1 MRFRNYSNHS
11 CTLILLLAGCVAP
24 LRAAPPSPSDWSFCC
39 QPPLAAPA
47 GTVRPDR
54 NAPIDLTSDSADS
67 TSPQE
72 YQLRGNVL
80 MRRADQRLK
89 ADYLSY
95 DQTTGRVVGD
105 GNIIYSETDM
115 SVTGEHV
122 ELELQSNRGLVK
134 GAKYRL
140 FQRHARGGAS
150 LVRFDNI
157 NTMRMSDV
165 TYTTCDPAATDWLLT
180 AREVTLHKD
189 EGQGEARSARLA
201 FKGVPFLYLPYLSFP
216 IDDRR
221 KSGFLAPS
229 FGTSVTSGFDLSIP
243 YYWNIQPNQ
252 DATIT
257 PRLLSKRGLQMIG
270 EYRYLT
276 ESSHGQTTF
285 EFLPGDKL
293 NNKDRSLFSY
303 REDGVFAPRWTSSV
317 DINTVSD
324 DKYFTDLGDSLSTS
338 STAYLNRS
346 IDAGYHGDFWSLHT
360 LVQDYQVLN
369 GPDTY
374 QRLPQLRL
382 FAELP
387 SHPLGLSYR
396 MLGEFDYF
404 KIGGGAPTGSRLD
417 LTPEISLPMG
427 GGVYEL
433 TPTLGLRHTRYALD
447 NLLPG
452 VANTPTRTTPIF
464 SLDGG
469 LFFERPFHWHDAAL
483 TQTLEPRLYYLY
495 VPYRDQSALPV
506 FDSTELDFSID
517 QLFRTNR
524 FSGADRMGD
533 ANQLTLALT
542 TRFLEDASGQER
554 LSASLGQIQYFRHR
568 DVTVPGGSP
577 AQTSANSD
585 LIAEASVRLNQA
597 WTTGA
602 ALQWNPDNG
611 YTDKSVVQVHYQ
623 PATDRIVNLAYRFRT
638 RVDGIEGLE
647 QIDASTSW
655 PITRAWHLVGRWNRS
670 LHDARDLEKLAGF
683 EYQSCCYAVRVVWRN
698 YVNDI
703 TGGGGA
709 NNAVFVQLEL
719 KGLTRIGQDVS
730 GLLEHGILGYQDN
743 R

>member
-11 CTLILLLAGCVAP
+11 CTLTLLLAVCVAP
-24 LRAAPPSPSDWSFCC
+24 LRAAPPSPSNWSLCC
-39 QPPLAAPA
+39 QPPLAAPTE
-47 GTVRPDR
+47 TVRPDR
-54 NAPIDLTSDSADS
+54 NVPIDLTSDSAAS
-67 TSPQE
+67 TSLQE
-72 YQLRGNVL
+72 YQLSGNVL
-80 MRRADQRLK
+80 MRRADQRLQ
-89 ADYLSY
+89 ADFLSY
-95 DQTTGRVVGD
+95 DQATGRVMAD
-105 GNIIYSETDM
+105 GNITYSETDL
-115 SVTGEHV
+115 SLTGEHV
-122 ELELQSNRGLVK
+122 ELELQADRGLVK
-134 GAKYRL
+134 GVQYRL

-150 LVRFDNI
+150 SVRFDDI
-157 NTMRMSDV
+157 NTMRMTDV

-189 EGQGEARSARLA
+189 EGKGEARSARLD

-216 IDDRR
+216 IDERR
-221 KSGFLAPS
+221 KSGFLVPS
-229 FGTSVTSGFDLSIP
+229 FGTSVTSGFDVSIP
-243 YYWNIQPNQ
+243 YYWNISPDQ

-270 EYRYLT
+270 EYRYLAT
-276 ESSHGQTTF
+276 SSHGQTAV
-285 EFLPGDKL
+285 EFLPDDKL

-317 DINTVSD
+317 DLNTVSD
-324 DKYFTDLGDSLSTS
+324 DDYFNDLGDSLSTS

-382 FAELP
+382 LAELP

-396 MLGEFDYF
+396 MFGEFDHF
-404 KIGGGAPTGSRLD
+404 KIGSGEPTGSRLD
-417 LTPEISLPMG
+417 LTPQISLPMG

-447 NLLPG
+447 NLAPG
-452 VANTPTRTTPIF
+452 VSQTPSRTTPIF

-469 LFFERPFHWHDAAL
+469 LFFERPFNWHDVAL

-495 VPYRDQSALPV
+495 VPYRDQTALPV

-524 FSGADRMGD
+524 FSGADRMGE

-542 TRFLEDASGQER
+542 TRFLEDASGQQR
-554 LSASLGQIQYFRHR
+554 LSASLGQIQYFRDR
-568 DVTVPGGSP
+568 NVTVPGGV
-577 AQTSANSD
+577 AQSGNNSD
-585 LIAEASVRLNQA
+585 IVAEAQVRLNQEWSSVA
-597 WTTGA
+597 S
-602 ALQWNPDNG
+602 LQWNPENSR
-611 YTDKSVVQVHYQ
+611 TDKGVFQVHYQ
-623 PATDRIVNLAYRFRT
+623 PATDRIVNFAYRFR
-638 RVDGIEGLE
+638 DGVLE
-647 QIDASTSW
+647 QTDVSTQM
-655 PITRAWHLVGRWNRS
+655 PLNRNWHVVGRWNRS
-670 LHDARDLEKLAGF
+670 LRDNQDLEKLLGL
-683 EYQSCCYAVRVVWRN
+683 EYQSCCYALRVVWRN
-698 YVNDI
+698 YVNDVS
-703 TGGGGA
+703 GSA

>member
-1 MRFRNYSNHS
+1 VRFRNYSNHS
-11 CTLILLLAGCVAP
+11 CTLTLLLAVCVAP
-24 LRAAPPSPSDWSFCC
+24 LRAAPPSPSNWSLCG
-39 QPPLAAPA
+39 QPPLAAP
-47 GTVRPDR
+47 TEIVRPDR
-54 NAPIDLTSDSADS
+54 NVPIDLTSDSAAS
-67 TSPQE
+67 TSLQE
-72 YQLRGNVL
+72 YQLSGNVL
-80 MRRADQRLK
+80 MRRADQRLQ
-89 ADYLSY
+89 ADFLSY
-95 DQTTGRVVGD
+95 DQATGRVMAD
-105 GNIIYSETDM
+105 GNITYSETDL
-115 SVTGEHV
+115 SLTGEHV
-122 ELELQSNRGLVK
+122 ELELQADRGLVK
-134 GAKYRL
+134 GVQYRL

-150 LVRFDNI
+150 SVRFDDI
-157 NTMRMSDV
+157 NTMRMADV
-165 TYTTCDPAATDWLLT
+165 TYTTCDPADTDWLLT

-189 EGQGEARSARLA
+189 EGKGEARSARLD

-216 IDDRR
+216 IDERR
-221 KSGFLAPS
+221 KSGFLVPS
-229 FGTSVTSGFDLSIP
+229 FGTSVTSGFDVSIP
-243 YYWNIQPNQ
+243 YYWNISPDQ

-270 EYRYLT
+270 EYRYLAT
-276 ESSHGQTTF
+276 SSHGQTAV
-285 EFLPGDKL
+285 EFLPDDKL

-317 DINTVSD
+317 DLNTVSD
-324 DKYFTDLGDSLSTS
+324 DDYFNDLGDSLSTS

-382 FAELP
+382 LAELP

-396 MLGEFDYF
+396 MFGEFDHF
-404 KIGGGAPTGSRLD
+404 KIGSGEPTGSRLD

-447 NLLPG
+447 NLAPG
-452 VANTPTRTTPIF
+452 VSQTPSRTTPIF

-469 LFFERPFHWHDAAL
+469 LFFERPFNWHDAAL

-495 VPYRDQSALPV
+495 VPYRDQTALPV

-524 FSGADRMGD
+524 FSGADRMGE

-542 TRFLEDASGQER
+542 TRFLEDASGQQR
-554 LSASLGQIQYFRHR
+554 LSASLGQIQYFRDR
-568 DVTVPGGSP
+568 NVTVPGGV
-577 AQTSANSD
+577 AQSGNNSD
-585 LIAEASVRLNQA
+585 IVAEAQVRLNQEWSSVA
-597 WTTGA
+597 S
-602 ALQWNPDNG
+602 LQWNPENSR
-611 YTDKSVVQVHYQ
+611 TDKGVFQVHYQ
-623 PATDRIVNLAYRFRT
+623 PATDRIVNFAYRFR
-638 RVDGIEGLE
+638 DGVLE
-647 QIDASTSW
+647 QTDVSTQM
-655 PITRAWHLVGRWNRS
+655 PLNRNWHVVGRWNRS
-670 LHDARDLEKLAGF
+670 LRDNQDLEKLLGL
-683 EYQSCCYAVRVVWRN
+683 EYQSCCYALRVVWRN
-698 YVNDI
+698 YVNDVS
-703 TGGGGA
+703 GSA

>member
-11 CTLILLLAGCVAP
+11 CTLTLLLAVCVAP
-24 LRAAPPSPSDWSFCC
+24 LRAAPPSPSNWSLCC
-39 QPPLAAPA
+39 QPPLAAPTE
-47 GTVRPDR
+47 TVRPDR
-54 NAPIDLTSDSADS
+54 NVPIDLTSDSAAS
-67 TSPQE
+67 TSLQE
-72 YQLRGNVL
+72 YQLSGNVL
-80 MRRADQRLK
+80 MRRADQRLQ
-89 ADYLSY
+89 ADFLSY
-95 DQTTGRVVGD
+95 DQATGRVMAD
-105 GNIIYSETDM
+105 GNITYSETDL
-115 SVTGEHV
+115 SLTGEHV
-122 ELELQSNRGLVK
+122 ELELQADRGLVK
-134 GAKYRL
+134 GVQYRL

-150 LVRFDNI
+150 SVRFDDI
-157 NTMRMSDV
+157 NTMRMADV

-189 EGQGEARSARLA
+189 EGKGEARSARLD

-216 IDDRR
+216 IDERR
-221 KSGFLAPS
+221 KSGFLVPS
-229 FGTSVTSGFDLSIP
+229 FGTSVTSGFDVSIP
-243 YYWNIQPNQ
+243 YYWNISPDQ

-270 EYRYLT
+270 EYRYLAT
-276 ESSHGQTTF
+276 SSHGQTAV
-285 EFLPGDKL
+285 EFLPDDKL

-317 DINTVSD
+317 DLNTVSD
-324 DKYFTDLGDSLSTS
+324 DDYFNDLGDSLSTS

-382 FAELP
+382 LAELP

-396 MLGEFDYF
+396 MFGEFDHF
-404 KIGGGAPTGSRLD
+404 KIGSGEPTGSRLD

-447 NLLPG
+447 NLAPG
-452 VANTPTRTTPIF
+452 VSQTPSRTTPIF

-469 LFFERPFHWHDAAL
+469 LFFERSFNWHDAAL

-495 VPYRDQSALPV
+495 VPYRDQTALPV

-524 FSGADRMGD
+524 FSGADRMGE

-542 TRFLEDASGQER
+542 TRFLEDASGQQR
-554 LSASLGQIQYFRHR
+554 LSASLGQIQYFRDR
-568 DVTVPGGSP
+568 NVTVPGGV
-577 AQTSANSD
+577 AQSGNNSD
-585 LIAEASVRLNQA
+585 IVAEAQVRLNQEWSSVA
-597 WTTGA
+597 S
-602 ALQWNPDNG
+602 LQWNPENSR
-611 YTDKSVVQVHYQ
+611 TDKGVFQVHYQ
-623 PATDRIVNLAYRFRT
+623 PATDRIVNFAYRFR
-638 RVDGIEGLE
+638 DGVLE
-647 QIDASTSW
+647 QTDVSTQM
-655 PITRAWHLVGRWNRS
+655 PLNRNWHVVGRWNRS
-670 LHDARDLEKLAGF
+670 LRDNQDLEKLLGL
-683 EYQSCCYAVRVVWRN
+683 EYQSCCYALRVVWRN
-698 YVNDI
+698 YVNDVS
-703 TGGGGA
+703 GSA